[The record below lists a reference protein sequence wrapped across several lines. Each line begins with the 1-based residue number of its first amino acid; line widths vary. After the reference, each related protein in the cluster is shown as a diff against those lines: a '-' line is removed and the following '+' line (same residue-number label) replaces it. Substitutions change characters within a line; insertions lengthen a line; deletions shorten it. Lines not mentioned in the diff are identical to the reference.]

1 MAMNNAH
8 ETNSKALSAE
18 TLSPEALAA
27 FGAPSLVYVKT
38 VAMNGV
44 EAFAVHAADGSPI
57 GLLPSRDE
65 AFAAALQNDLRPMSV
80 H

>member
-1 MAMNNAH
+1 MAMNNTL
-8 ETNSKALSAE
+8 ETTSKTLSA
-18 TLSPEALAA
+18 EALAA

-65 AFAAALQNDLRPMSV
+65 AFAAALQNDLQPMSV

>member
-1 MAMNNAH
+1 MKNAY
-8 ETNSKALSAE
+8 ETNDKAPLTDA
-18 TLSPEALAA
+18 LSPEALAA

-57 GLLPSRDE
+57 GLLSSRDE

>member
-1 MAMNNAH
+1 MAMKNAH
-8 ETNSKALSAE
+8 ETNDKAQLSDA
-18 TLSPEALAA
+18 LSPEALAA

-57 GLLPSRDE
+57 GLLSSRDE